1 MTVKTIVT
9 KFYKYIHG
17 IIIIKMIKNI
27 KRERPKHIVVSDENF
42 EELIK
47 YGYANDSMNDV
58 ITRILKSI
66 RLELGSRVGELTK
79 L

>member
-1 MTVKTIVT
+1 
-9 KFYKYIHG
+9 
-17 IIIIKMIKNI
+17 MIKNI
-27 KRERPKHIVVSDENF
+27 KREKSKHIVVSDENF
-42 EELIK
+42 DELKK